1 MKDILTT
8 ILLLNFI
15 FPLIIE
21 GQKNNQYKVKDVDAI
36 CVAVNCGLQSTAC
49 ALDVNCAKVVHIL
62 HYIVINLVT
71 FFRENSRN
79 GHGKSQTSRVNTG
92 LKL

>member
-1 MKDILTT
+1 MKAILTT

-21 GQKNNQYKVKDVDAI
+21 GQKNNTNQYKVKDVDAI

-49 ALDVNCAKVVHIL
+49 ALDVNCAKVYTYL
-62 HYIVINLVT
+62 PQWVT
-71 FFRENSRN
+71 R
-79 GHGKSQTSRVNTG
+79 T
-92 LKL
+92 LK

>member
-1 MKDILTT
+1 MKAILTT
-8 ILLLNFI
+8 ILLNF

-21 GQKNNQYKVKDVDAI
+21 GQKNNTNQYKVKDVDAI

-49 ALDVNCAKVVHIL
+49 ALDVNCAKVHIL
-62 HYIVINLVT
+62 HYIDIKLSYL
-71 FFRENSRN
+71 FGENSRN

>member
-1 MKDILTT
+1 MKAILTT

-36 CVAVNCGLQSTAC
+36 CVAVNCGLQSAAC
-49 ALDVNCAKVVHIL
+49 AIDLNCAKVYKIL
-62 HYIVINLVT
+62 YILTTV
-71 FFRENSRN
+71 
-79 GHGKSQTSRVNTG
+79 G
-92 LKL
+92 

>member
-1 MKDILTT
+1 MKAIMTT

-15 FPLIIE
+15 LPLIIE

-49 ALDVNCAKVVHIL
+49 ALDVNCAKVHIL
-62 HYIVINLVT
+62 HYILINLVT

-79 GHGKSQTSRVNTG
+79 GHGKSQTSRVNTC